1 MCLLCAQ
8 WQKEK
13 MNIQE
18 VRQALTELVVHTPGQ
33 KDDDFKH
40 HMELFFSDDLEKEL
54 RKYGEE

>member
-1 MCLLCAQ
+1 
-8 WQKEK
+8 